1 MTAEVASRPGAPAP
15 ARADDMGLDLGLL
28 LRGRRVVCVGGGAVT
43 ARRVRRFLEVGALV
57 EVISPVLGDELST
70 LAAAGHLVW
79 TPRRYVGPADLAGAW
94 LVHTATG
101 VTTVD
106 ATVAADAEAHRT
118 FCIDA
123 TAGGRGSAQV
133 LSSRRV
139 DTPAGPIR
147 VAVHGGGDPRR
158 AAGLVASMAADLA
171 AGLHDVRSRRRRAG
185 VGWVALVGGGPGDPG
200 LLTLAGWQALRAADV
215 VVVDRLAPREVLAD
229 LPPEVRIID
238 VGKSPGNHLM
248 RQEDITETLVREAG
262 AGWGVVRL
270 KGGDPYVL
278 GRGGEE
284 RQRLDAEGIPVRV
297 IPGVTSA
304 IAGPAAAGIPVTHR
318 GLADGFTV
326 ISAHDE
332 LGSVPRRRDHTLVFL
347 MGVSRLGSIVST
359 LLEGGHDP
367 DTPAAIVERAHR
379 QGQRTTVARLADLPA
394 IAYGVGVENPAVIV
408 VGDVVTVSPHWGA
421 SRP

>member
-1 MTAEVASRPGAPAP
+1 MTADVVTRPGEQDVS
-15 ARADDMGLDLGLL
+15 RADAAGLDLALL
-28 LRGRRVVCVGGGAVT
+28 LAGRRVVCVGGGAVT
-43 ARRVRRFLEVGALV
+43 ARRVRRLVEVGAVV
-57 EVISPVLGDELST
+57 EVISPVLTEE
-70 LAAAGHLVW
+70 LAASAASGEIAW
-79 TPRRYVGPADLAGAW
+79 SGRAYAGPADLAGAW

-101 VTTVD
+101 VASVD
-106 ATVAADAEAHRT
+106 AAVAADAEVQRT

-123 TAGGRGSAQV
+123 TARGRGSAQV
-133 LSSRRV
+133 LASRRV
-139 DTPAGPIR
+139 DTPAGPLR
-147 VAVHGGGDPRR
+147 VSVHGGGDPRR
-158 AAGLVASMAADLA
+158 AAGLAASMAADVA
-171 AGLHDVRSRRRRAG
+171 AGLHDVRSRRRRPG

-200 LLTLAGWQALRAADV
+200 LLTLAGRQALRAADV
-215 VVVDRLAPREVLAD
+215 VVVDRLAPREVLAE

-238 VGKSPGNHLM
+238 VGKAPGNHLM
-248 RQEDITETLVREAG
+248 RQDDITETLVREAN

-284 RQRLDAEGIPVRV
+284 RRRLDAEGIPVRV

-318 GLADGFTV
+318 GLAAGFTV

-332 LGSVPRRRDHTLVFL
+332 IDSVPLRRDHTLVFL
-347 MGVSRLGSIVST
+347 MGVARLGAIVAT
-359 LLEGGHDP
+359 LVEGGHDP

-379 QGQRTTVARLADLPA
+379 QGQRTTVARLAELPA
-394 IAYGVGVENPAVIV
+394 VAGRAGVENPAVIV

-421 SRP
+421 AG